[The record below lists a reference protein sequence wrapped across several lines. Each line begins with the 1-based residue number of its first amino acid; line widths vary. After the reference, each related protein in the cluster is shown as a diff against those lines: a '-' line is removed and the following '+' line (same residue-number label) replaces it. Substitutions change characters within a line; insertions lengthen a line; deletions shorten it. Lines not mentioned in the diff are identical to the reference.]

1 MQEVS
6 IAICAK
12 YGAMVDEKPQCQ
24 ELKVEEETGGKA
36 QCAVFAGSLFV
47 TVQQLQ

>member
-6 IAICAK
+6 FAICAK
-12 YGAMVDEKPQCQ
+12 YGAMVDDKPQCR
-24 ELKVEEETGGKA
+24 ELKDEKETDGKA

-47 TVQQLQ
+47 T